1 MHSLIGSL
9 EKLLS
14 DSEDADLFAHISE
27 TNQRFILNGL
37 LGEGRSELVE
47 SIIQSVK
54 LVSQKRTGQAL
65 CVEYSSIFM
74 IICSHSLTELT
85 WPSISHGQNNEL

>member
-9 EKLLS
+9 EQLLS
-14 DSEDADLFAHISE
+14 DTEDADIFTYNSE
-27 TNQRFILNGL
+27 RTQRLILNGL
-37 LGEGRSELVE
+37 LGEGRSELVN

-54 LVSQKRTGQAL
+54 LVSQIPTDQAL

-74 IICSHSLTELT
+74 IICSHSLTELM
-85 WPSISHGQNNEL
+85 